1 MQAQWG
7 IELSGTVSEQEI
19 IEKLSLQIGV
29 IAEKGA
35 DVFFQLMYRLDIP
48 EKLLL
53 KAMADKEA
61 AIEIAKLIYNR
72 QLQKIRSRAFYKGKH
87 ETDEDIIW

>member
-1 MQAQWG
+1 
-7 IELSGTVSEQEI
+7 
-19 IEKLSLQIGV
+19 
-29 IAEKGA
+29 
-35 DVFFQLMYRLDIP
+35 
-48 EKLLL
+48 
-53 KAMADKEA
+53 MADKEA